1 MGLLGH
7 CDRDIL
13 FEIDRSL
20 VLRGLL
26 IFKRG
31 YREASSVLL
40 SRVSISIL
48 GKVESDNHLF
58 LIDKQKL
65 HRES

>member
-40 SRVSISIL
+40 SRVSISKL
-48 GKVESDNHLF
+48 GKVESDNHF
-58 LIDKQKL
+58 
-65 HRES
+65 